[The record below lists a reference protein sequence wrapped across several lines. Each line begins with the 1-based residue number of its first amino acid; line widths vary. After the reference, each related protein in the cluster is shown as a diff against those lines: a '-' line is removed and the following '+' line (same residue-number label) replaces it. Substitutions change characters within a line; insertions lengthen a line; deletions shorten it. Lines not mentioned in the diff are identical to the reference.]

1 MSCVQILPSL
11 AVLKIFFVSLLLFPY
26 PEPCITSYNVSCIQ
40 KISKSQLMKLS
51 TRRILFFVANML
63 LTSSQFL
70 CSIPCQPPLAPEVFV
85 LAMDMLQQFTIPTDS
100 RRKPASR
107 ASPVSALTIPAG
119 IVQRVNIQWMFTD
132 WNDVWINEPG
142 TLDLYLPTEGVKER
156 LLNFKILDSPFTG
169 FAGPKPLQLAAD

>member
-1 MSCVQILPSL
+1 MSCVPILPSL

-40 KISKSQLMKLS
+40 EIFKSQFMKLS

-85 LAMDMLQQFTIPTDS
+85 FGYVTAVHHTYRLPRKTCFSCISSFCTHNPS
-100 RRKPASR
+100 RYCAEGKHS
-107 ASPVSALTIPAG
+107 
-119 IVQRVNIQWMFTD
+119 VN
-132 WNDVWINEPG
+132 VH
-142 TLDLYLPTEGVKER
+142 
-156 LLNFKILDSPFTG
+156 
-169 FAGPKPLQLAAD
+169 